1 MNFQIGRCP
10 VCGHAYAT
18 NIGRDFRCKLC
29 LSHWEHDTNSAY
41 VTVRNEFAFNIT
53 EVAHAAI
60 VPLDDGSPSFGDGRQ
75 VVTVLF
81 DDETC
86 ADWVVDGIS
95 VANRDGDLVI
105 DVEANDDVRYYFRV
119 PVEIVRDCG
128 LDYDGAVAA
137 IVALSLSV
145 KGVEPDSFC

>member
-18 NIGRDFRCKLC
+18 NTNRDFRCRLC
-29 LSHWEHDTNSAY
+29 LSHWEYDTDVPV
-41 VTVRNEFAFNIT
+41 VTVKNEFAFNIT

-60 VPLDDGSPSFGDGRQ
+60 VPLDDGTPSFGDGRQ
-75 VVTVLF
+75 CVDVLF
-81 DDETC
+81 DDDC
-86 ADWVVDGIS
+86 AGCWVIDGIS

-119 PVEIVRDCG
+119 PVAVVRDCG
-128 LDYDGAVAA
+128 LDYDAAVAA
-137 IVALSLSV
+137 IVALTLSV